1 MLGAPAGAVD
11 VVMGGIRGGQTD
23 PVTGANSEGT
33 FMKVLSLLALLV
45 KKVQILTGGELQGA
59 INEVC

>member
-1 MLGAPAGAVD
+1 
-11 VVMGGIRGGQTD
+11 MGGIRGGQTD

-59 INEVC
+59 IDEVC